1 MKLRQQAID
10 PYRIKREQEASEYC
24 KMGAEAGDDNCIE
37 PDNKHMYKDI
47 EEPIY
52 KGETDENGLPHGDGT
67 MDYAHGEYSH
77 WLGYSIAPK
86 SYRGQWCH
94 GVKSGWGVMEYYFDG
109 EYRRVRYAGNWA
121 DDTPNGKGE
130 LRVTLANG
138 TDNSHVHVFEHG
150 KREDWGVEIVD
161 DVEIGCYWKSD
172 RKNGRGICSLGY
184 KKVFRGVWTDD
195 VLDYSSCILAE
206 CDTTQTLVVELYC
219 EASEQCIV
227 ALIPA
232 KEGEYT
238 TDNVLV
244 IYSAGSVE
252 AEPLLTIVKVEDGVV
267 TYTCGDTLATIS
279 VGESATA
286 TIDSEGYIRRVNITF
301 N

>member
-1 MKLRQQAID
+1 MITDDILKLREQAIE
-10 PYRIKREQEASEYC
+10 PWEK
-24 KMGAEAGDDNCIE
+24 GAQAGDSMCTEAYNAHLNEDTVE
-37 PDNKHMYKDI
+37 T
-47 EEPIY
+47 IY
-52 KGETDENGLPHGDGT
+52 EGETDENGLPHGEGT

-219 EASEQCIV
+219 EASEQSIV

-244 IYSAGSVE
+244 WRQSCC
-252 AEPLLTIVKVEDGVV
+252 LLLSRLRMVW
-267 TYTCGDTLATIS
+267 
-279 VGESATA
+279 
-286 TIDSEGYIRRVNITF
+286 
-301 N
+301 

>member
-1 MKLRQQAID
+1 MVTDKILKLSQQAIEPWEKGAQAGD
-10 PYRIKREQEASEYC
+10 SMC
-24 KMGAEAGDDNCIE
+24 AEAYNAHLNEDTVE
-37 PDNKHMYKDI
+37 T
-47 EEPIY
+47 IY
-52 KGETDENGLPHGDGT
+52 EGETDENGLPHGEGT

-86 SYRGQWCH
+86 SYRGEWCH

-130 LRVTLANG
+130 VRVTLANG
-138 TDNSHVHVFEHG
+138 TDNSQVHVYEHG
-150 KREDWGVEIVD
+150 KREHWGVENED

-195 VLDYSSCILAE
+195 VLDYSSCILVE

-219 EASEQCIV
+219 DASEQSIV

-244 IYSAGSVE
+244 IYSTGSVE

-286 TIDSEGYIRRVNITF
+286 TIDSEGFIRRVNITF